1 MADTVGSI
9 QYVVDVDTKGLDAGL
24 KSAED
29 KATGSSDKIGQS
41 AEQGGSRVSNA
52 LKTVGKA
59 AVGIVGAGVG
69 GMVSLVKTSVKSYAE
84 YEQMVGGVET
94 LFGNSSS
101 QVMQYAQNAYKTAG
115 ISANQYMEQATSFSA
130 SLLQGLGGDT
140 AKAAEYA
147 NLAIVD
153 MGDNANKMGTSI
165 ESIQWA
171 YQGFAKQNYTMLDNL
186 KLGYGG
192 TASEM
197 ARLINDTGVMGAGFH
212 ATAKNMNEVPFDKVI
227 EGIHKVQEKIGM
239 TGTTAKEAAT
249 TISGSLGMA
258 KAAWGNLVTGLAD
271 GSQNTDQLI
280 TNMIDSV
287 KTVAVN
293 LLPAVKTALVGTA
306 GLIKELAPIIIK
318 ELPSAMSML
327 LPPLLG
333 AVVDL
338 IVALTNAFPGMISVL
353 FDALVKILPTLINA
367 LVTIV
372 PKLIVAMNKLFII
385 IVKKLTEPSTL
396 TMLLNGAIQMLMAIV
411 EALPI
416 IITALTEAMPMV
428 IDSIIRWATEPK
440 TIKLIMKA
448 AVKLFMG
455 FVKAVPRM
463 LGALISAYKTLFGSL
478 WAAIVNI
485 VGGIGGEIVGVVVRV
500 LSPVFNV
507 IAGVV
512 GQIAGFIGGVLST
525 VFNVVASV
533 VGAII
538 GFIGGI
544 LGVVFNVMSVVFG
557 VVLRIIG
564 VVVLLGMAIV
574 GVAMFI
580 IGFILGIIGGIL
592 GFIGGILGA
601 IFNVVFDV
609 VSAIVNFIVGVIG
622 TIFSILGAIIGFIGG
637 ILGAIFNVIA
647 GVVGG
652 IIGFIG
658 GAIGAIFAILGAIG
672 GWIFNNVIVPVG
684 QFFAGLWNGVVNGV
698 RGMWN
703 TFCGIIGAIAGWV
716 FNNVIRPIGDF
727 FVGLWNGILS
737 GITGL
742 RNGISQAFGV
752 IVGIVKAPINTII
765 GGVNKV
771 IGKLN
776 SLRIPKWVPGIGG
789 MSLNFPYIPRLYTGG
804 IVEPSGAIIRA
815 GDGGESEWV
824 VPESKMASLVEK
836 LEARRGD
843 GGDNITINI
852 NGTFAT
858 SASEQRKV
866 AEQIFEQLEIIK
878 RKRLEG
884 SL

>member
-1 MADTVGSI
+1 MADTVGAI
-9 QYVVDVDTKGLDAGL
+9 QYVVDVDTKGLDSGL
-24 KSAED
+24 KNAES
-29 KATGSSDKIGQS
+29 KATGSSDRFGEIAS
-41 AEQGGSRVSNA
+41 RGGERVSKA
-52 LKTVGKA
+52 LDIVGKA
-59 AVGIVGAGVG
+59 TVGIVSAGVG
-69 GMVSLVKTSVKSYAE
+69 GMISLVKTSIESYAE
-84 YEQMVGGVET
+84 YEQLVGGVET

-101 QVMQYAQNAYKTAG
+101 QIMQYAQNAYKTAG
-115 ISANQYMEQATSFSA
+115 LTANQYMKQATSFSA

-147 NLAIVD
+147 NLAITD
-153 MGDNANKMGTSI
+153 MADNANKMGTSI

-186 KLGYGG
+186 ALGYGG

-197 ARLINDTGVMGAGFH
+197 ARLINDTGVMGAGFK
-212 ATAKNMNEVPFDKVI
+212 ATSKNMNEVPFDKVI
-227 EGIHKVQEKIGM
+227 EGIHKVQEKLGF

-249 TISGSLGMA
+249 TIQGSFGMMQ
-258 KAAWGNLVTGLAD
+258 AAWGNLMIGLGDKNANVGQLIDNLIDSAKTFVGNVKPIAQEVVKHLPEVFQALSEAAGPLIEWFMSDILPPMLSTLGDMFGKIGNKIMALLHPILKEIGLAVL
-271 GSQNTDQLI
+271 GLLTMGLL
-280 TNMIDSV
+280 
-287 KTVAVN
+287 VAIFGV
-293 LLPAVKTALVGTA
+293 
-306 GLIKELAPIIIK
+306 I
-318 ELPSAMSML
+318 
-327 LPPLLG
+327 PLL
-333 AVVDL
+333 
-338 IVALTNAFPGMISVL
+338 
-353 FDALVKILPTLINA
+353 
-367 LVTIV
+367 
-372 PKLIVAMNKLFII
+372 
-385 IVKKLTEPSTL
+385 
-396 TMLLNGAIQMLMAIV
+396 
-411 EALPI
+411 
-416 IITALTEAMPMV
+416 
-428 IDSIIRWATEPK
+428 
-440 TIKLIMKA
+440 
-448 AVKLFMG
+448 
-455 FVKAVPRM
+455 
-463 LGALISAYKTLFGSL
+463 
-478 WAAIVNI
+478 
-485 VGGIGGEIVGVVVRV
+485 
-500 LSPVFNV
+500 
-507 IAGVV
+507 IAGVL
-512 GQIAGFIGGVLST
+512 GLLFLFFPGLLGFFGKIFGFIGAFIGT
-525 VFNVVASV
+525 VVQFFAGMIGLICTV
-533 VGAII
+533 VGAVI
-538 GFIGGI
+538 GFIGWVLSAIFNIIVSVISGVIGFITGVLSVIFDIVTSVISVIADVIGFI
-544 LGVVFNVMSVVFG
+544 LPIIFNVMSVIFG

-574 GVAMFI
+574 QFVAYI
-580 IGFILGIIGGIL
+580 VGFILGIIGGIL

-601 IFNVVFDV
+601 IFNVVFGV
-609 VSAIVNFIVGVIG
+609 VSAIVNFIAGVIG
-622 TIFSILGAIIGFIGG
+622 TIFSILGAIIGFVGG

-658 GAIGAIFAILGAIG
+658 GAIGAIFAILGAIA
-672 GWIFNNVIVPVG
+672 GWIFNNVIMPVAN
-684 QFFAGLWNGVVNGV
+684 FFVGLWNGVVNGV
-698 RGMWN
+698 RGMFN
-703 TFCGIIGAIAGWV
+703 AFCGIIGAIAGWV

-776 SLRIPKWVPGIGG
+776 SLRIPDWVPGIGG

-804 IVEPSGAIIRA
+804 IVEPGGAIIRA

-836 LEARRGD
+836 LEARRNG